1 MLNLY
6 SQNGDVQYNIR
17 EYVVDNI
24 DDIKSLPTHAAMGS
38 IAVVIATSEVYM
50 LNGQKEWVK
59 ML

>member
-6 SQNGDVQYNIR
+6 SQNGDIQYNIR
-17 EYVVDNI
+17 EYVVDTL

-38 IAVVIATSEVYM
+38 TAIVISTSEVFM
-50 LNGQKEWVK
+50 LNGEKEWVK